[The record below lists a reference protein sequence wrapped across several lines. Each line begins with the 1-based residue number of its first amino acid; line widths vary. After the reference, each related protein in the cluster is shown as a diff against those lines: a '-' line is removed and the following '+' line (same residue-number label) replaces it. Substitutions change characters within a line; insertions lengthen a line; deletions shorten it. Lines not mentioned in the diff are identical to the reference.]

1 MTTIVH
7 TREGNI
13 EAEAEAAAEAG
24 SEMSCVGAPAA
35 SC

>member
-13 EAEAEAAAEAG
+13 EAEAEAG